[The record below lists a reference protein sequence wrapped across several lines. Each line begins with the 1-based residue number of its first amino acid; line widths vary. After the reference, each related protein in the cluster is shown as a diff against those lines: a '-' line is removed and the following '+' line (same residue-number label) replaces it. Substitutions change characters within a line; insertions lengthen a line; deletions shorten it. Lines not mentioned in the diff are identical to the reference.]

1 MQSLSAKTISNVL
14 CIFNEIRLS
23 VSYCL
28 ALKVYKS
35 LLLLLIIE
43 DKLMGLWKLR
53 FSMIGT
59 LAIIIGLSTL
69 FFTVILTLAG
79 VNLLLLPFIMV
90 IFNIIQ
96 WLIAPYLIDAMYRV
110 KEVKKSEDP
119 ELHGMVE
126 RLSKKSGIK
135 TPRLMKAKIPIP
147 NAFAYGSPIAGS
159 RVAVTTGLLE
169 TLEPEEVEAVV
180 GHELGHLKHRDVQ
193 VMMFVSILP
202 AVFYYIGFSM
212 FWSSRYR
219 SRDERGGGAAVIG
232 MASIFLY
239 LILTMFTL
247 YLSRLREYF
256 ADRHSASIVED
267 GPRKLSEGLAKIVHS
282 TGRMKKN
289 RRDASSFNSFKALF
303 ISDPDRAGLDSASI
317 GQVGARISDRKL
329 VEEVLRKKVTSINRV
344 MELFSTHPN
353 IVRRLKALQELA

>member
-1 MQSLSAKTISNVL
+1 LNSEVW
-14 CIFNEIRLS
+14 RLNS
-23 VSYCL
+23 
-28 ALKVYKS
+28 KGYKS
-35 LLLLLIIE
+35 LSLLLIVE
-43 DKLMGLWKLR
+43 DKFMGLWKLR

-59 LAIIIGLSTL
+59 LAVIIGLSTL
-69 FFTVILTLAG
+69 FFTVIMALAG
-79 VNLLLLPFIMV
+79 VSLLLLPFIVV

-96 WLIAPYLIDAMYRV
+96 WLIAPYLINAMYRA

-126 RLSKKSGIK
+126 KLSRKSGIK

-169 TLEPEEVEAVV
+169 TLEPEEVEAVI

-202 AVFYYIGFSM
+202 AIFYYLGFSM
-212 FWSSRYR
+212 ILSSRYR
-219 SRDERGGGAAVIG
+219 SRDERGGGAALIG
-232 MASIFLY
+232 IASIFLY
-239 LILTMFTL
+239 WILTMFTL
-247 YLSRLREYF
+247 YLSRIREYF

-267 GPRKLSEGLAKIVHS
+267 GPRKLSEGLAKIVNS
-282 TGRMKKN
+282 TRKMKKT
-289 RRDASSFNSFKALF
+289 RRDANSFNSFKALF
-303 ISDPDRAGLDSASI
+303 ISDPDRAELDSASI
-317 GQVGARISDRKL
+317 VQAGGRMADQKL
-329 VEEVLRKKVTSINRV
+329 VEEVLRKKVTSFDRV

-353 IVRRLKALQELA
+353 IVKRLKALQELA